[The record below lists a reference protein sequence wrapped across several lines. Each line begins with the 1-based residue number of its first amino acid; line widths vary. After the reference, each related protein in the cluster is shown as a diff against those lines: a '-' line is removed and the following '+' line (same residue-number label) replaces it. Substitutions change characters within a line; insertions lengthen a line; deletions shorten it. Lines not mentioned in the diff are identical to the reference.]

1 MLEIET
7 ASFPAPWHRASFEGL
22 LLEDTSWALA
32 IKQARGRESY
42 RLVAYIFFSLIDDK
56 MHVLNLAV
64 DSPFRRH
71 GVATLLL
78 QRSMTLA
85 RKHGIK
91 YVCLEVRPSNHPAI
105 EFYGKMGFCEKGR
118 KSRYYLE
125 TQEDAI
131 IMAKDITTQSIME
144 GL

>member
-1 MLEIET
+1 
-7 ASFPAPWHRASFEGL
+7 
-22 LLEDTSWALA
+22 
-32 IKQARGRESY
+32 
-42 RLVAYIFFSLIDDK
+42 
-56 MHVLNLAV
+56 VLNLAV
-64 DSPFRRH
+64 DSAFRRH

-85 RKHGIK
+85 RKHGIRL
-91 YVCLEVRPSNHPAI
+91 VCLEVRPSNHPAI
-105 EFYGKMGFCEKGR
+105 EFYSKMGFCEKGR

-131 IMAKDITTQSIME
+131 VMAKDITTQSIME

>member
-1 MLEIET
+1 
-7 ASFPAPWHRASFEGL
+7 
-22 LLEDTSWALA
+22 
-32 IKQARGRESY
+32 
-42 RLVAYIFFSLIDDK
+42 

-64 DSPFRRH
+64 HSAFRRQV
-71 GVATLLL
+71 VATLLL

-91 YVCLEVRPSNHPAI
+91 LVCLEVRPSNHLAI
-105 EFYGKMGFCEKGR
+105 EIYSKMGFCKKGR
-118 KSRYYLE
+118 KTRYYSE

-131 IMAKDITTQSIME
+131 VMAKDITTQSIME